1 MKILEDQ
8 IENPPEKRK
17 YMMMATL
24 VAILVVGVAAF
35 IFFSIPT
42 REEIERKSLE
52 GAVREG
58 SPEFEVLTRKIS
70 ISTDEENTKESPTAL
85 GTIVMFISG
94 RIRNMTGKNITGL
107 EIKVAVVDQLNKP
120 IKEKIL
126 TVVPTQKEVLQPE
139 EVMPVRVMIEGFK
152 KDDDRANVRW
162 KVTAIKVQD

>member
-1 MKILEDQ
+1 MKMLEDQ
-8 IENPPEKRK
+8 IENPSEKRK
-17 YMMMATL
+17 HMVIATL
-24 VAILVVGVAAF
+24 VAILVVGAVVF
-35 IFFSIPT
+35 ISFSIPT
-42 REEIERKSLE
+42 REQIERKSLE

-58 SPEFEVLTRKIS
+58 SPEFEALTRKIS

-126 TVVPTQKEVLQPE
+126 TVVPTQKEVLERE